1 MSSPETNLNCNK
13 PTVLIHCA
21 TKNQDTPAEVAKDNM
36 DQTVLGVR
44 EIYNL
49 MMTRLLDVKSILDGD
64 ELAV

>member
-1 MSSPETNLNCNK
+1 MQLIKSFVIQNLF
-13 PTVLIHCA
+13 
-21 TKNQDTPAEVAKDNM
+21 QDTQAEVAKDNM